1 VEQIPHEQLWYTRG
15 FGSVTD
21 PETPEVAIGTVF
33 HKESIL
39 LLTSVELETP
49 EMDDVVTIPAVNLML
64 QDSFLR
70 EATMVVGVKVI
81 SGQSVSLLDCDLI
94 SNTSIIFYYLPKP
107 DMAKAAFAERPHH
120 LPILIITNIGV

>member
-1 VEQIPHEQLWYTRG
+1 MPYEQLWYPRG

-21 PETPEVAIGTVF
+21 SETPEVAIGTVF
-33 HKESIL
+33 HEESIL
-39 LLTSVELETP
+39 LLSSVELETP
-49 EMDDVVTIPAVNLML
+49 EMDDVLTIPAVNLML

-81 SGQSVSLLDCDLI
+81 SGQPVSLLDCDLI
-94 SNTSIIFYYLPKP
+94 SNTSIIFHYLPKP

-120 LPILIITNIGV
+120 LPILIIANIGV